1 MTGKPQGA
9 QWASNYIVCADLEA
23 CAKTY
28 EEAFGFELRSS
39 EKDGEGKLAHTEWG
53 HKDAVIFMAGTEQRG
68 EKAPSSLGI
77 ERMPVTFYIYVEDLD
92 AQFEKVRGAGVKVD
106 GEPQDMPWGDRA
118 FTATCPSG
126 YAWMF
131 AEKA

>member
-1 MTGKPQGA
+1 MTGKPPGA

-28 EEAFGFELRSS
+28 EAFGFELRSS
-39 EKDGEGKLAHTEWG
+39 EKDEKGKLAHTEWSYE
-53 HKDAVIFMAGTEQRG
+53 DAVIFMAGAERG
-68 EKAPSSLGI
+68 EEKAPVTLGI
-77 ERMPVTFYIYVEDLD
+77 ERMPATFYIYVDDLD
-92 AQFEKVRGAGVKVD
+92 AQFEKVRGAGAPVD
-106 GEPQDMPWGDRA
+106 GDPKKMPWGDRA

-131 AEKA
+131 AEAS